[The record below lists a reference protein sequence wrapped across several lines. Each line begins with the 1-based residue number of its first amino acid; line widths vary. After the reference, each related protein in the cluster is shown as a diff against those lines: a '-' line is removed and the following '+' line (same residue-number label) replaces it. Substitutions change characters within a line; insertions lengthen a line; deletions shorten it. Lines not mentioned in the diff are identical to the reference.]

1 MWTDQWL
8 LVFYRSNVLRSLQW
22 IYHIWSRCELT
33 RDDYYFTTNSG
44 LMFQPNGQLVDGFT
58 LIWSS
63 TKIQFYLSYAQ
74 IMKNIG
80 TILLAISLS
89 AVKSNLVPKF
99 GVKNTNVGAGKGFPV
114 VGRIII
120 DQWYLEGPFWVR
132 RPGTGKS
139 LPKSGARQMKK
150 ASLSKL
156 S

>member
-1 MWTDQWL
+1 
-8 LVFYRSNVLRSLQW
+8 
-22 IYHIWSRCELT
+22 
-33 RDDYYFTTNSG
+33 
-44 LMFQPNGQLVDGFT
+44 
-58 LIWSS
+58 
-63 TKIQFYLSYAQ
+63 
-74 IMKNIG
+74 MKNIG

-89 AVKSNLVPKF
+89 AVKSNLVPKH
-99 GVKNTNVGAGKGFPV
+99 GVNNTDVEAGKGYPV

>member
-1 MWTDQWL
+1 
-8 LVFYRSNVLRSLQW
+8 
-22 IYHIWSRCELT
+22 
-33 RDDYYFTTNSG
+33 
-44 LMFQPNGQLVDGFT
+44 
-58 LIWSS
+58 
-63 TKIQFYLSYAQ
+63 
-74 IMKNIG
+74 MKNIG

-120 DQWYLEGPFWVR
+120 DQWYMEGPFWVR

-139 LPKSGARQMKK
+139 IPKSGARKMKK

>member
-1 MWTDQWL
+1 
-8 LVFYRSNVLRSLQW
+8 
-22 IYHIWSRCELT
+22 
-33 RDDYYFTTNSG
+33 
-44 LMFQPNGQLVDGFT
+44 
-58 LIWSS
+58 
-63 TKIQFYLSYAQ
+63 
-74 IMKNIG
+74 MKNMG
-80 TILLAISLS
+80 TILLAIFLS
-89 AVKSNLVPKF
+89 AVKSNLVPKH
-99 GVKNTNVGAGKGFPV
+99 GVNNTDVEAGKGYPV